1 MSVCPSVTKCYF
13 FIFQAKLFKQSVSG
27 QSMVSQSVSSQSAVS
42 LQSEPQIV
50 RCLVSKDIN
59 KEKAYCLTC
68 SSDTRWTMS
77 WTRWA
82 WCPCQ
87 GRGWCQCWPRSSRS
101 LSPCSPGTP
110 RTGAEASVNTKN
122 IYLFVFIGLVFIN
135 VKFETMDL
143 FNTKIEQSF
152 SCILILN

>member
-27 QSMVSQSVSSQSAVS
+27 QSMVSQSAVS

-101 LSPCSPGTP
+101 PSPCSPDTS
-110 RTGAEASVNTKN
+110 RTGAEASVITKRKVSLHFN
-122 IYLFVFIGLVFIN
+122 
-135 VKFETMDL
+135 KFYML
-143 FNTKIEQSF
+143 GFRNKS
-152 SCILILN
+152 LIRKRHNLTEVVHSIIM